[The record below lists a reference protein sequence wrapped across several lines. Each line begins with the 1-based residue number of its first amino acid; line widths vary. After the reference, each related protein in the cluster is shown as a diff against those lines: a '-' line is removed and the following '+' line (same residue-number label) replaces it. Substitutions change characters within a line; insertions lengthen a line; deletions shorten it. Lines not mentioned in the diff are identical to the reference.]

1 MADEE
6 EKGQD
11 LLQKCKV
18 QNHHDMENM
27 RMELESHEAVQIYKE
42 LLDIEKVTG
51 RKEGQVI
58 TIVDD
63 E

>member
-6 EKGQD
+6 ENGQD
-11 LLQKCKV
+11 LLQKYDE
-18 QNHHDMENM
+18 QNHPDTDNM

-42 LLDIEKVTG
+42 LLDIEKVKG
-51 RKEGQVI
+51 RKKGQVI